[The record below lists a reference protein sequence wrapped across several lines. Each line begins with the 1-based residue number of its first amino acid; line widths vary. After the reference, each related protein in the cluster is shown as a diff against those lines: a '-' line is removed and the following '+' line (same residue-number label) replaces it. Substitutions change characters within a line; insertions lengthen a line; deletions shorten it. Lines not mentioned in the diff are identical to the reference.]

1 MGVTIALLARPAAA
15 APGARITDNLYGARF
30 VSADDGWAV
39 GGFGT
44 VYRTRDG
51 GVSWRQQATHTIEH
65 LYGVDFADAQ
75 HGWVVGRSGTILHT
89 DNGGDTWEAQKAGS
103 EQHLFSVKAIDPQH
117 AWAIGD
123 FGTILAT
130 HDGGQQWENHTMTRD
145 IILNGQA
152 WLDTTHGWIV
162 GEGGTIV
169 ATSDGGATWTDQ
181 TSDVTKTLF
190 GVCFVDAQNGWAA
203 GLDGL
208 ILHTQ
213 DGGQTWQ
220 AQHGEKEVGALE
232 QVGFAEALGNPSLY
246 DVAVSGKY
254 GYAVG
259 DVGGVFV
266 SEDGGATWQR
276 KELPSAFGLRWIRAA
291 SLANGAHGVL
301 VGANGLTIRVAGGQV
316 QLPAAEPGAADTA
329 N

>member
-1 MGVTIALLARPAAA
+1 MTIGALARPAAA
-15 APGARITDNLYGARF
+15 APDARITDSLYGARF
-30 VSADDGWAV
+30 VSAEDGWVV

-44 VYRTRDG
+44 IYRTRDG
-51 GVSWRQQATHTIEH
+51 GASWRQQASHTIEH

-89 DNGGDTWEAQKAGS
+89 NNGGDTWEPQASGS
-103 EQHLFSVKAIDPQH
+103 EQHLFNVKAIDTQR
-117 AWAIGD
+117 AWAVGD

-130 HDGGQQWENHTMTRD
+130 HDGGRKWDNHSMTRD
-145 IILNGQA
+145 VILNAQA
-152 WLDTTHGWIV
+152 WVDTDHGWIV

-169 ATSDGGATWTDQ
+169 TTSDGGATWTDQ
-181 TSDVTKTLF
+181 TSDVAKSLF
-190 GVCFVDAQNGWAA
+190 GVFFTDAQHGWAV

-208 ILHTQ
+208 ILHTP

-220 AQHGEKEVGALE
+220 VQHGEKEVGALE

-246 DVAVSGKY
+246 DIALAGKY

-259 DVGGVFV
+259 DVGGVFL

-276 KELPSAFGLRWIRAA
+276 KEMPKAFGLRWIRAL
-291 SLANGAHGVL
+291 SLVRGTHGVL
-301 VGANGLTIRVAGGQV
+301 VGANGLTIRVAGDQI
-316 QLPAAEPGAADTA
+316 QLPPDEPRAADTA